1 MRRKLWYNEVNTKKE
16 NETMQ
21 FSLIIPT
28 YNETRHLKDSL
39 PALSAFFETHFK
51 DADYEVL
58 FIDDGSRDE
67 SAAMIENFGHPA
79 FKVLSYGQNRGKGYA
94 VRYGMLHAKGDIR
107 IFTDCDLAYGTDA
120 IYEMYT
126 RLLETGA
133 GMSIASRR
141 LHNEG
146 YGDYTFMRKLMSV
159 VYYTTLKI
167 FTSLKVSDSQCGLKG
182 FTAKA
187 AEEIFSLCEADRFAF
202 DIEVILFAQSLG
214 TKIDEMPAK
223 VLANDETTV
232 SATEPFRMLREAMAI
247 KKRVKRKMKEIKNT

>member
-1 MRRKLWYNEVNTKKE
+1 
-16 NETMQ
+16 MQ

-107 IFTDCDLAYGTDA
+107 IFTDCDL
-120 IYEMYT
+120 
-126 RLLETGA
+126 
-133 GMSIASRR
+133 
-141 LHNEG
+141 
-146 YGDYTFMRKLMSV
+146 
-159 VYYTTLKI
+159 TT
-167 FTSLKVSDSQCGLKG
+167 
-182 FTAKA
+182 
-187 AEEIFSLCEADRFAF
+187 
-202 DIEVILFAQSLG
+202 
-214 TKIDEMPAK
+214 
-223 VLANDETTV
+223 
-232 SATEPFRMLREAMAI
+232 
-247 KKRVKRKMKEIKNT
+247 EIKRARQMALLFYTSAHSSDVKKKTTI